1 MDNQL
6 SQLDPNQPSPTA
18 PVGGVGQ
25 SRTKNIQA
33 HLPQAQA
40 DIQALIAQVKNAV
53 IGQTSV
59 IEKIVVCMLAGGHV
73 LLEGVPGLGKTLLVK
88 AIATAMTGQY
98 SRIQFTPDLMPSDIT
113 GHTLYDMQTG
123 QWKVRKGAVFCNLLL
138 ADEINRAPAKT
149 QSALLEVMQE
159 QQVTIEGTSYP
170 MPQPFTC
177 IATQNPIEQEGTYPL
192 PEAQLDRFLMNV
204 YMDYPS
210 ELEEKTMLIEM
221 VSGQIGDKLNLSNVQ
236 AVMTPQRLAQLQ
248 LLTAH
253 VRMDERII
261 QYALDIVRLSRGF
274 MGIDFGAGSRAGMA
288 LLRCG
293 RAKALMAG
301 RDYVVPDDIRQ
312 VTPDVLRHRIT
323 MTADYQID
331 GYRIE
336 QVIENLLNSV
346 NAPRQ

>member
-1 MDNQL
+1 MN
-6 SQLDPNQPSPTA
+6 T
-18 PVGGVGQ
+18 
-25 SRTKNIQA
+25 TMKNIQP
-33 HLPQAQA
+33 HLANAQQ
-40 DIQALIAQVKNAV
+40 DIHALRHQVQQAV
-53 IGQTSV
+53 IGQTQI
-59 IEKIVVCMLAGGHV
+59 IEKIIICMLAGGHV

-88 AIATAMTGQY
+88 ALATAMTGQY

-123 QWKVRKGAVFCNLLL
+123 QWKVRQGAVFCNLLL

-159 QQVTIEGTSYP
+159 QQVTIEGKSYP

-204 YMDYPS
+204 FMDYPS
-210 ELEEKTMLIEM
+210 EHEEKQMLNYTML
-221 VSGQIGDKLNLSNVQ
+221 GQIGDKLDLSRVQ

-253 VRMDERII
+253 VRLDDRII
-261 QYALDIVRLSRGF
+261 QYALDIVRLSRNF
-274 MGIDFGAGSRAGMA
+274 VGIDIGAGSRAGMA

-293 RAKALMAG
+293 RARALMDG
-301 RDYVVPDDIRQ
+301 RDYVIPDDIRL
-312 VTPDVLRHRIT
+312 VTPDVLRHRISL
-323 MTADYQID
+323 TADYQID
-331 GYRIE
+331 GYQIE
-336 QVIENLLNSV
+336 QVIDNLLNAV
-346 NAPRQ
+346 TAPRQ